1 MAGDG
6 CELAKSPKLGRR
18 FLERFLKN
26 KEGSTAIEFA
36 LLALPF
42 TGLVFAIIESS
53 ISFTAHQVIAN
64 AVEDVA
70 RDIRTN
76 ELVAGSDIHAIICD
90 RIEVLVAHGCPDLF
104 VNLKAYGSLDDVP
117 LTLPMNASTG
127 DLNPAGFSIDRGVQ
141 GEIQQLQVFYKW
153 PYYTDYIGSK
163 LAQLP
168 DRKTLIFATLTW
180 QNEQFQAA
188 PPPPPPAGP

>member
-6 CELAKSPKLGRR
+6 CELATSTKLGRR
-18 FLERFLKN
+18 FLERFIKN

-42 TGLVFAIIESS
+42 TALVFAIIESS
-53 ISFTAHQVIAN
+53 IAFTAHQVTAN

-76 ELVAGSDIHAIICD
+76 VLPAGANIRDLICA
-90 RIEVLVAHGCPDLF
+90 RMQVLVAKTCPDLYID
-104 VNLKAYGSLDDVP
+104 LGDYAKYDQVP
-117 LTLPMNASTG
+117 LTLPFNPVTG
-127 DLNPAGFSIDRGVQ
+127 DLDSSGFGINRG
-141 GEIQQLQVFYKW
+141 GPGSIQQLRVFYKW
-153 PYYTDYIGSK
+153 PYYTDYIAGK

-168 DRKTLIFATLTW
+168 DGKTLIFATLTW

-188 PPPPPPAGP
+188 APPPVGP